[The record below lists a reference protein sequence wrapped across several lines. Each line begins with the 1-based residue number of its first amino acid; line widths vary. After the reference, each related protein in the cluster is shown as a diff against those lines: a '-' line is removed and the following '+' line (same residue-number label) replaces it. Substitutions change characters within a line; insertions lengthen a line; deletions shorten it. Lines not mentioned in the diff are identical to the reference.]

1 MKITKANRLFIL
13 GAVLVIIDQII
24 KVLVKTNMDLGET
37 IDVIGDWF
45 KLHFVLN
52 KGMAFGMAFGGR

>member
-1 MKITKANRLFIL
+1 MKISKANRLFIL

-37 IDVIGDWF
+37 IDVIGDWSSF
-45 KLHFVLN
+45 ILS
-52 KGMAFGMAFGGR
+52 